1 MALRSISV
9 IALVI
14 AVCNVQSGLETMKRL
29 SIHCVA
35 WWILS
40 IDVHFEAEENEE
52 KDEDQPDYEG
62 VE

>member
-1 MALRSISV
+1 
-9 IALVI
+9 
-14 AVCNVQSGLETMKRL
+14 MKRL